1 MADRSFLAWQR
12 LRMGQ
17 LNHGPYPTHFGVANH
32 SGREVISVDRNSRG
46 EKRLERAV
54 LLIAEG
60 VRINAT

>member
-32 SGREVISVDRNSRG
+32 SGREVISVDRNKWCYR
-46 EKRLERAV
+46 KLTYVLRLPLPETQSIS
-54 LLIAEG
+54 L
-60 VRINAT
+60 